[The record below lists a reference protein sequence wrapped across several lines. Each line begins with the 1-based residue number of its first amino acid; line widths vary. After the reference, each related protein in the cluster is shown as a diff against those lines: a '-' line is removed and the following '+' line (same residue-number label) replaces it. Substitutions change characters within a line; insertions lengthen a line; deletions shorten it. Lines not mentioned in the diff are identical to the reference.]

1 MSIKVESVTK
11 HYGGFPAVVDLDLA
25 CAEGEM
31 LALLGPSGCG
41 KSTTLK
47 MLAGIEMPS
56 AGDIWIKNR
65 KVTALP
71 TNQRNIAMVFEDYA
85 LYPHMT
91 AFQNITYPLKV
102 RGYAPDQI
110 ADRASKIIDL
120 LDLQDLA
127 AKKVTKLSGGAQQR
141 ISIGRALIRDPDLIL
156 FDEPL
161 SHLDADQKT
170 QLRSEI
176 KRLQKTIGVT
186 SILVTHDQTEAI
198 AMSDRVAVMNKGVVQ
213 QVDDP
218 LVLYHVPANV
228 FVAQF
233 IGEPAMNIIPVELV
247 EEGGRLRLR
256 SAFFYIALTDG
267 AAGLL
272 RASTVEKKLLLG
284 VRPEH
289 LRLAAEDAADAFA
302 LEVGNREPR
311 GDTHVLTLHA
321 DRGQGATRIQLEAP
335 SSGRYAPGATCRV
348 RIPEGAMHFFSAV
361 SGKNIRYRA

>member
-1 MSIKVESVTK
+1 MSIRVQAVSK
-11 HYGGFPAVVDLDLA
+11 HYGNFAAVDDLNLS
-25 CAEGEM
+25 CEQGEM

-47 MLAGIEMPS
+47 MLAGIEVPT
-56 AGDIWIKNR
+56 AGGIWIKDRN
-65 KVTALP
+65 VTSLP
-71 TNQRNIAMVFEDYA
+71 PNVRNIAMVFEDYA

-102 RGYAPDQI
+102 RGYSSAEI
-110 ADRASKIIDL
+110 ASRSGKIIEL
-120 LDLQDLA
+120 LSLQDVA
-127 AKKVTKLSGGAQQR
+127 TKKVTKLSGGAQQR

-161 SHLDADQKT
+161 SHLDADQKA

-218 LVLYHVPANV
+218 LVLYRAPANV

-233 IGEPAMNIIPVELV
+233 IGEPAMNVIPVDIVGQGAALHIV
-247 EEGGRLRLR
+247 
-256 SAFFYIALTDG
+256 SAFFDIALGDALSGTIRSATSEGD
-267 AAGLL
+267 
-272 RASTVEKKLLLG
+272 LLLG

-289 LRLAAEDAADAFA
+289 LRIAGSDDRMDFA
-302 LEVGNREPR
+302 LKVINREPR
-311 GDTHVLTLHA
+311 GDTDVLTLA
-321 DRGQGATRIQLEAP
+321 VDESDSGRIQVETNLTQKFKVGDRCP
-335 SSGRYAPGATCRV
+335 IQ
-348 RIPEGAMHFFSAV
+348 IPQADIHLFSAV
-361 SGKNIRYRA
+361 TGKNIRFSA

>member
-1 MSIKVESVTK
+1 MSIRVESVTK
-11 HYGGFPAVVDLDLA
+11 HYGDFPAVVDFDLA
-25 CAEGEM
+25 CSEGEM

-47 MLAGIEMPS
+47 MLAGIEVPS

-71 TNQRNIAMVFEDYA
+71 PNQRNIAMVFEDYA

-91 AFQNITYPLKV
+91 AFQNVTYPLKV

-110 ADRASKIIDL
+110 AEKASKIIDL

-127 AKKVTKLSGGAQQR
+127 NKKVTKLSGGAQQR

-161 SHLDADQKT
+161 SHLDADQKA

-213 QVDDP
+213 QVDEP

-247 EEGGRLRLR
+247 EDGGHLHLRSTFFDLRLT
-256 SAFFYIALTDG
+256 SQT
-267 AAGLL
+267 AGLL
-272 RASTVEKKLLLG
+272 RSSTDEKLLLLG

-289 LRLAAEDAADAFA
+289 LRIAAMDDENAFVLTA
-302 LEVGNREPR
+302 TNREPR
-311 GDTHVLTLHA
+311 GDTHVLTLQA
-321 DRGQGATRIQLEAP
+321 GSGKEASSIQIEAP
-335 SSGRYAPGATCRV
+335 SSQSHAPETTCAV
-348 RIPEGAMHFFSAV
+348 QIPEGRMHFFSAA

>member
-1 MSIKVESVTK
+1 MSIKVEAVTK
-11 HYGGFPAVVDLDLA
+11 HYGSFPAVVDLDLA

-65 KVTALP
+65 NVTALP
-71 TNQRNIAMVFEDYA
+71 PNQRNIAMVFEDYA

-91 AFQNITYPLKV
+91 AFQNVTYPLKV
-102 RGYAPDQI
+102 RGYSPDQI
-110 ADRASKIIDL
+110 AEKASKIIDL

-141 ISIGRALIRDPDLIL
+141 ISIGRALVRDPDLIL

-161 SHLDADQKT
+161 SHLDADQKA

-213 QVDDP
+213 QVDEP

-247 EEGGRLRLR
+247 EDGGRLRLKSTFFDIRLSERTAEVLR
-256 SAFFYIALTDG
+256 S
-267 AAGLL
+267 
-272 RASTVEKKLLLG
+272 STAEERLLLG

-289 LRLAAEDAADAFA
+289 MRIAAAGSENAFI
-302 LEVGNREPR
+302 LEVANREPR
-311 GDTHVLTLHA
+311 GDTHVLTLKTGSGKDA
-321 DRGQGATRIQLEAP
+321 SSIQIEAP
-335 SSGRYAPGATCRV
+335 SSRAFAPSSACTTQ
-348 RIPEGAMHFFSAV
+348 IPESQMHFFSAA

>member
-1 MSIKVESVTK
+1 MSIRVDSVTK
-11 HYGGFPAVVDLDLA
+11 HYGNFAAVVDLNLA
-25 CAEGEM
+25 CNEGEM

-47 MLAGIEMPS
+47 MLAGIEVPNT
-56 AGDIWIKNR
+56 GDIWIKGR

-71 TNQRNIAMVFEDYA
+71 PNQRNIAMVFEDYA

-91 AFQNITYPLKV
+91 ALQNITFPLKV
-102 RGYAPDQI
+102 RGYSSDQI
-110 ADRASKIIDL
+110 SERASKIIEL
-120 LDLQDLA
+120 LDLQELA
-127 AKKVTKLSGGAQQR
+127 PKKVTKLSGGAQQR

-161 SHLDADQKT
+161 SHLDADQKG

-218 LVLYHVPANV
+218 LVLYEVPANV

-233 IGEPAMNIIPVELV
+233 IGEPAMNIIPVEV
-247 EEGGRLRLR
+247 SAEGGDLRLR
-256 SAFFYIALTDG
+256 SRFFDIPLTDET
-267 AAGLL
+267 ADFL
-272 RASTVEKKLLLG
+272 RASNAGKQVLLG
-284 VRPEH
+284 IRPEH
-289 LRLAAEDAADAFA
+289 LRVAGADEKNAFA
-302 LEVGNREPR
+302 LAVVNREPR
-311 GDTHVLTLHA
+311 GDTDVLTLRASA
-321 DRGQGATRIQLEAP
+321 DPDAGTIQLET
-335 SSGRYAPGATCRV
+335 SSSRRRLPGEVCFV
-348 RIPEGAMHFFSAV
+348 QIPEGEMHFFSAA
-361 SGKNIRYRA
+361 SGKNIRY